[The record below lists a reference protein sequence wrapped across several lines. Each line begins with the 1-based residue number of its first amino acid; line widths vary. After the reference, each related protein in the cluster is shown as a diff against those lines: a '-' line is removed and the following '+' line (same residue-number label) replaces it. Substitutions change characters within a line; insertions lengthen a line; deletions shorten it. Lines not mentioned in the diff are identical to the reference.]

1 MNSHMITTSN
11 LTKIFHDKKRGEVRA
26 VDQVNI
32 ECKPGRVFGL
42 LGLNGAGKTTL
53 MRLLSTTLKPSSGT
67 AKVAG
72 YDIIQEP
79 EKVKEK
85 IGFLS
90 SDTGLYRRLTAE
102 ETVTYFGR
110 LNNIEEKELKTKV
123 DEIFQTFDMN
133 EFRQT
138 RIDKLSTGMKQKVS
152 IARTFVNNPEVLIL
166 DEPTLGLDVVTSRS
180 IIEFIKESK
189 KLNKC
194 ILFSTHIMWEAE
206 KLCDD
211 IAIIHKGKIL
221 EVGSL
226 NQLRAKTSLKELD
239 DIFVKII
246 GNDSKQ

>member
-1 MNSHMITTSN
+1 
-11 LTKIFHDKKRGEVRA
+11 

-110 LNNIEEKELKTKV
+110 LNNIEEKELKSKV

>member
-1 MNSHMITTSN
+1 
-11 LTKIFHDKKRGEVRA
+11 
-26 VDQVNI
+26 
-32 ECKPGRVFGL
+32 
-42 LGLNGAGKTTL
+42 
-53 MRLLSTTLKPSSGT
+53 
-67 AKVAG
+67 
-72 YDIIQEP
+72 
-79 EKVKEK
+79 
-85 IGFLS
+85 
-90 SDTGLYRRLTAE
+90 
-102 ETVTYFGR
+102 
-110 LNNIEEKELKTKV
+110 
-123 DEIFQTFDMN
+123 MN

-180 IIEFIKESK
+180 IIKSIKESK

-226 NQLRAKTSLKELD
+226 NQLQAKTGLKELD

-246 GNDSKQ
+246 GSNSGE

>member
-1 MNSHMITTSN
+1 V
-11 LTKIFHDKKRGEVRA
+11 G
-26 VDQVNI
+26 
-32 ECKPGRVFGL
+32 
-42 LGLNGAGKTTL
+42 
-53 MRLLSTTLKPSSGT
+53 
-67 AKVAG
+67 G

-110 LNNIEEKELKTKV
+110 LNNIGEKELKTKV

-180 IIEFIKESK
+180 IIKSIKESK

-226 NQLRAKTSLKELD
+226 NQLQAKTGLKELD

-246 GNDSKQ
+246 GSNSGE

>member
-1 MNSHMITTSN
+1 
-11 LTKIFHDKKRGEVRA
+11 

-110 LNNIEEKELKTKV
+110 LNNIGEKELKTKV

-180 IIEFIKESK
+180 IIESIKESK

-226 NQLRAKTSLKELD
+226 NQLQAKTGLKELD
-239 DIFVKII
+239 DIFVNII
-246 GNDSKQ
+246 GSNSEQ

>member
-1 MNSHMITTSN
+1 MITTSN

-67 AKVAG
+67 AKVG
-72 YDIIQEP
+72 GHDIIQEP

-90 SDTGLYRRLTAE
+90 SDTGLYHRLTAE

-110 LNNIEEKELKTKV
+110 LNNIEEKKLKTKV

-211 IAIIHKGKIL
+211 IAIIHKGEIL

-226 NQLRAKTSLKELD
+226 NQLRAKTGLKELD